1 MAGNWSAR
9 IIGGASVGVGILHF
23 VRQDFFEAMVPRWFP
38 DPKAANLLSGGAEIA
53 LGLAMFPRRTRRR
66 AAWGL
71 LGLIVAVYPAN
82 IDMYLHDVDI
92 RPDQDGRIQRVEG
105 SESARTRNLLRL
117 PLQFVFAWLV
127 WRHTREETAR

>member
-1 MAGNWSAR
+1 
-9 IIGGASVGVGILHF
+9 
-23 VRQDFFEAMVPRWFP
+23 
-38 DPKAANLLSGGAEIA
+38 
-53 LGLAMFPRRTRRR
+53 MFPRRTRRR